1 MMLKKHKKQ
10 GNFARRSLILFRQ
23 HPWLLLTALLL
34 AVMIWLYVRGEI
46 INMEF

>member
-1 MMLKKHKKQ
+1 MLKKHKSQ
-10 GNFARRSLILFRQ
+10 GNFLYRALIMFRQ
-23 HPWLLLTALLL
+23 HPWLLLIALLL